1 MGGGW
6 RNASPSK
13 SRRDNL
19 HPPHKEAGGEESWAW
34 RRPEL
39 PCYDNQGSHER

>member
-6 RNASPSK
+6 CAASAGNP
-13 SRRDNL
+13 R
-19 HPPHKEAGGEESWAW
+19 HHIVQTPHKEAGGEESWAW
-34 RRPEL
+34 SRDEL